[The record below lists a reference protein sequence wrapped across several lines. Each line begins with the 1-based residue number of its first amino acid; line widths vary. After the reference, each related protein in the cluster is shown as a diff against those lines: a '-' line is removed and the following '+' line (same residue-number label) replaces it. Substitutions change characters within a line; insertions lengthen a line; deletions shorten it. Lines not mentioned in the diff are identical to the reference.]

1 MYDITRTSSSSCAV
15 QYHLF
20 SNAASLSQ
28 QTIGPTVEVAAFKVV
43 HPIAPNPNTSNQS
56 TPWQFLSKDTVSYGI
71 LVSVKDLLQTHCDE
85 AKHYGPLGNLNT
97 RLIIFI
103 KHLI

>member
-28 QTIGPTVEVAAFKVV
+28 QTIGPTVEVAAFKVHPM
-43 HPIAPNPNTSNQS
+43 HPINSMHHAFIYS
-56 TPWQFLSKDTVSYGI
+56 LSKDTVSYGI
-71 LVSVKDLLQTHCDE
+71 LVKDL
-85 AKHYGPLGNLNT
+85 
-97 RLIIFI
+97 
-103 KHLI
+103 